1 MKLTLIFYHKIK
13 RMAASRGI
21 IITLE
26 SEPKN
31 PYFQVGNLAP
41 WGNTNT
47 WPDIGHHHHV
57 TSHVTSV
64 STCNAP
70 VARIHSIAVQLPATI
85 WKTVHGPGN
94 KRQRYRAKDK
104 ERKALC
110 VLGTVGSGVVVKDT
124 RAGVNSSLG
133 SNPSRILK
141 RGELRQGT
149 YPRDH
154 LLSYKVRTLA
164 VPHLRG
170 RSPELSNL
178 MFVKCLEQGIVF
190 DLYAHHT
197 IIPFVKG
204 MSHFNKT
211 EKEGMFVNRV
221 HKQSTQS

>member
-41 WGNTNT
+41 RGNTNT
-47 WPDIGHHHHV
+47 QPDIGHHHHV
-57 TSHVTSV
+57 TSHVTCI
-64 STCNAP
+64 STCNPP

-85 WKTVHGPGN
+85 WKTVHGQGS

-104 ERKALC
+104 ERKAFC
-110 VLGTVGSGVVVKDT
+110 VLGTVGSGVMMKDT
-124 RAGVNSSLG
+124 GVNSSLG

-141 RGELRQGT
+141 RCELRQGT

-154 LLSYKVRTLA
+154 LLRNKVRTLA

-170 RSPELSNL
+170 PSPELSNL

-190 DLYAHHT
+190 D
-197 IIPFVKG
+197 
-204 MSHFNKT
+204 
-211 EKEGMFVNRV
+211 
-221 HKQSTQS
+221 